1 MQRIRDARL
10 KCKESE
16 VLFATAQDTLIKTAS
31 LSTSRSLPSVRKM
44 RLLRRVSQG
53 SVLVWSVCL
62 VLLAT
67 GCADRNPPPLT
78 PEESAATDSVTA
90 LLERIDETALRSA
103 FRSVSTHAYTQRIR
117 TGQFD
122 EDGTLLASREQ
133 EVRHDAEGT
142 RAIRSESS
150 GTFDFGY
157 LRRFVSGDDDLQEAG
172 FAASDLSEYIIP
184 EDPPYAVARNREA
197 WRYEF
202 APDSMLSAGPV
213 RVIRITARPGFE
225 VSRSIR
231 RVRLYLDRTSDR
243 LVGIYIE
250 RVHTALWFREES
262 AFFLSMVRLPSGT
275 WAPDHTRFETRIK
288 LLLRPAQ
295 RFRSS
300 AEYYDFGEMVR
311 ASNGGDP
318 DRTG

>member
-1 MQRIRDARL
+1 MCL
-10 KCKESE
+10 
-16 VLFATAQDTLIKTAS
+16 LF
-31 LSTSRSLPSVRKM
+31 
-44 RLLRRVSQG
+44 
-53 SVLVWSVCL
+53 
-62 VLLAT
+62 LAA
-67 GCADRNPPPLT
+67 GCADQNPPPLM
-78 PEESAATDSVTA
+78 PEELAAADSITA
-90 LLERIDETALRSA
+90 LLERIDETALRSV
-103 FRSVSTHAYTQRIR
+103 FQSVSTRAHTQRIR

-133 EVRHDAEGT
+133 EVRHDAEGART
-142 RAIRSESS
+142 IHSESS

-157 LRRFVSGDDDLQEAG
+157 LRRFVSTDDPEEAG
-172 FAASDLSEYIIP
+172 FAASDLAEYIVP

-231 RVRLYLDRTSDR
+231 HVRLYLDRMSDR

-250 RVHTALWFREES
+250 RVHAALWFREES
-262 AFFLSMVRLPSGT
+262 AFFLSTVRLPSGT

-295 RFRSS
+295 RFRS
-300 AEYYDFGEMVR
+300 ATEYYDFGEMVQ
-311 ASNGGDP
+311 ASNRDDP
-318 DRTG
+318 DRTR

>member
-1 MQRIRDARL
+1 MFRFL
-10 KCKESE
+10 
-16 VLFATAQDTLIKTAS
+16 L
-31 LSTSRSLPSVRKM
+31 SVRKM
-44 RLLRRVSQG
+44 PLLRRG
-53 SVLVWSVCL
+53 SYGTALAWSVCL
-62 VLLAT
+62 FFLAA
-67 GCADRNPPPLT
+67 GCADRNAPLLT
-78 PEESAATDSVTA
+78 PQESAAADSVTA

-103 FRSVSTHAYTQRIR
+103 FRDVSARPHTQRIR

-122 EDGTLLASREQ
+122 EDGTLLASRDR

-157 LRRFVSGDDDLQEAG
+157 LRRFVSADDLEAG
-172 FAASDLSEYIIP
+172 LVAADLPEYIVP

-202 APDSMLSAGPV
+202 APDSMLSDRSV
-213 RVIRITARPGFE
+213 RVIRITARPGFD

-250 RVHTALWFREES
+250 RVHAALWFREES
-262 AFFLSMVRLPSGT
+262 AFFLSTARLPSGA
-275 WAPDHTRFETRIK
+275 WAPDHARFETRIK

-300 AEYYDFGEMVR
+300 AEYYDFGEMAQ
-311 ASNGGDP
+311 ASNRDDP
-318 DRTG
+318 DRSG